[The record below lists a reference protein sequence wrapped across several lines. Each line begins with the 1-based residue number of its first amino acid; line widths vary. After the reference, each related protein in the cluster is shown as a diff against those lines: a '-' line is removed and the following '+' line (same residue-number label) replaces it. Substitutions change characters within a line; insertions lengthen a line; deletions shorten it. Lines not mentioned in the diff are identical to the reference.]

1 MSNNNNIQ
9 ELFALNV
16 DIDDNYI
23 KVMEEEVSDN
33 DQ

>member
-1 MSNNNNIQ
+1 MSNNNIQ